1 MTLIDRPGTLLCVAL
16 LVFAPTIA
24 AGIATGAPQAP
35 EGSEGWHI
43 PEGAPMERNPEPL
56 TPAGLARGKSLYDAK
71 CRRCHGAD
79 GTGHGPESDPDHPA
93 GDLTDAR
100 RASRNPDGVMFYKI
114 WNGRSKPKMPAMKM
128 DMTPADVWAVIQYV
142 KTIRK

>member
-1 MTLIDRPGTLLCVAL
+1 MKLIDRPGALLCVTL
-16 LVFAPTIA
+16 LVFAPTI
-24 AGIATGAPQAP
+24 GLEIATGATQAP

-43 PEGAPMERNPEPL
+43 PEGASMERNPEPV
-56 TPAGLARGKSLYDAK
+56 TPAGLARGQSLYNAK

-79 GTGHGPESDPDHPA
+79 GSGHGPESDPDHPA
-93 GDLTDAR
+93 ADLTDAR

-114 WNGRSKPKMPAMKM
+114 WNGRSKPKMPAMKT